1 MKDIHTHVLYGI
13 DDGAK
18 TIEESLNILK
28 KAALSGVTDIVLTP
42 HFINETIYNV
52 NNVDKLKLFR
62 KLKREIKKNNIDIN
76 IYLGNEVYI
85 DENIIS
91 LYKEIST
98 INNSRYILI
107 ELPLNTKYSLL
118 EEVIYNLRK
127 NNLIPIIAHPER
139 YTAYYKDYDFFSDLI
154 DKGCLLQANIGSLY
168 GNYGRHAKK
177 MLKGFL
183 KRDMITFFGSDIH
196 HDSSNIY
203 EKNIKRDLLK
213 IVKNTDKVED
223 LLVGNTD
230 KVIKNKDL

>member
-213 IVKNTDKVED
+213 IVKSIDKVED